1 MKDVLKNKKILI
13 LLAVLGVTVC
23 LAVVLGIYLASAN
36 EYILELNVKD
46 GQVIHVEYGD
56 DLPDV
61 SATYKGTIFHKAGT
75 KVNVTQDGEVDLSQ
89 FGTYT
94 VTYTAQ
100 YEEQKVKATVTV
112 IVQDTLPPV
121 IELVSNPDYYTSPKG
136 TYEEEGYSAID
147 NFDGDI
153 SEKVVREEKDGIV
166 YYTATD
172 SAGNTARVERT
183 IVYKDVV
190 APTITLKDGA
200 DIKVELGNE
209 YNEPGYEAVDDCDGD
224 ITQNVEVEG
233 TVNTGEKGTYA
244 VAYRVKDSYDNV
256 CEVTRTVTVGDFTAP
271 AITLNGSQKQYIK
284 IGTDYSEQGCK
295 ALDNTDGDI
304 TANVTI
310 SGSVDTSKKGN
321 YTVKYEVADS
331 SGNIATATRSVYV
344 YENQKDV
351 ESVNPGDKV
360 VYLTFDDGPGP
371 YTEQLLNILDKYGV
385 KVTFFVTNQR
395 PDYRNMIGEAYRRG
409 HTIALHTYS
418 HQYSIYTSEETY
430 YADLQKMEDICVEQ
444 TGVKP
449 TIVRFPGGTSNTISR
464 NYCTGIMSKLSE
476 SLAYH
481 GYLYCDWNVSS
492 EDAGGAKTSAQV
504 AQNVINGIKN
514 YNVSIVLQHD
524 IHKFS
529 VEAVEEIIVWGLSN
543 GYTFLPL
550 TEDSPMSHHRANN

>member
-1 MKDVLKNKKILI
+1 M
-13 LLAVLGVTVC
+13 
-23 LAVVLGIYLASAN
+23 
-36 EYILELNVKD
+36 
-46 GQVIHVEYGD
+46 
-56 DLPDV
+56 
-61 SATYKGTIFHKAGT
+61 
-75 KVNVTQDGEVDLSQ
+75 
-89 FGTYT
+89 
-94 VTYTAQ
+94 
-100 YEEQKVKATVTV
+100 
-112 IVQDTLPPV
+112 
-121 IELVSNPDYYTSPKG
+121 
-136 TYEEEGYSAID
+136 
-147 NFDGDI
+147 
-153 SEKVVREEKDGIV
+153 
-166 YYTATD
+166 
-172 SAGNTARVERT
+172 
-183 IVYKDVV
+183 
-190 APTITLKDGA
+190 
-200 DIKVELGNE
+200 
-209 YNEPGYEAVDDCDGD
+209 
-224 ITQNVEVEG
+224 
-233 TVNTGEKGTYA
+233 
-244 VAYRVKDSYDNV
+244 
-256 CEVTRTVTVGDFTAP
+256 
-271 AITLNGSQKQYIK
+271 
-284 IGTDYSEQGCK
+284 
-295 ALDNTDGDI
+295 
-304 TANVTI
+304 
-310 SGSVDTSKKGN
+310 DTSKKGN